1 MHIKNR
7 IKKQLCLLIVS
18 AMVLTGCVP
27 IPIGRADVR
36 RADTAASDRAAAGG
50 DDRQSQPGTEQSAGS
65 DGVSQSE
72 QPKSVQS
79 AEPDIIYMD
88 KAGAADG
95 WDGKTKHD
103 AYVGTG
109 YKVVFEIRDSW
120 KGGFTGNV
128 TIVNTGNKP
137 LKNWALKFSYKGKIS
152 NVWNADV
159 KKTADGEYTA
169 KNVDWNKDIEPGKSV
184 EFGMSEQTDFAGFP
198 TGYQLIVEADSG
210 EGTSSLPST
219 PDPDAT
225 WEPVSTQAPG
235 SDPGATSSPGEG
247 GQDATG
253 VDTDDED
260 VTGAVVSGTVKKHGR
275 LKVRGR
281 FIVDK
286 NGKKFLI
293 KGPSTHGIA
302 WFPDFVNKSAFK
314 TCKKWG
320 ANTVRLACYSS
331 EGEGYNTTTCWKT
344 IDRGVKAAT
353 ELGMYV
359 IIDWHILNENKPM
372 MSYDRA
378 KAFFKHFAKKY
389 GKRKNIIW
397 EICNEPNGCTWGDIK
412 PYAKKIIPLI
422 RKFSKNIIVVG
433 TPTWSQDVDV
443 VAGDRLN
450 GKYKKNVCYTLHFY
464 AATHKDDLRNRVK
477 TAISKGLPIL
487 CTEFS
492 ICEASGAGTLDKS
505 SGNAWISLFRKHG
518 IGYVSWSLCNKDEA
532 ASLIRSDCQK
542 TGGWKKSDL
551 SETGKWVI
559 KKWK

>member
-1 MHIKNR
+1 MHISRMKKYICMSLLFALLLTACGLPETVAKNDPSNGTQVAKSFGVQKDDE
-7 IKKQLCLLIVS
+7 KKTSEKTETNEPVDLSDAGESDIVYRS
-18 AMVLTGCVP
+18 SE
-27 IPIGRADVR
+27 
-36 RADTAASDRAAAGG
+36 AS
-50 DDRQSQPGTEQSAGS
+50 
-65 DGVSQSE
+65 SE
-72 QPKSVQS
+72 K
-79 AEPDIIYMD
+79 
-88 KAGAADG
+88 
-95 WDGKTKHD
+95 WDGNSKHD
-103 AYVGTG
+103 VYNGSV
-109 YKVVFEIRDSW
+109 YKIVFELKDSW
-120 KGGFTGNV
+120 PGGFTGNIA
-128 TIVNTGNKP
+128 IVNTGDKV
-137 LKNWALKFSYKGKIS
+137 LKNWSLKFNYGGKLS
-152 NVWNADV
+152 NVWNAKVTGSKD
-159 KKTADGEYTA
+159 KGYTA
-169 KNVDWNKDIEPGKSV
+169 ANADWNKDIEPGKSV

-198 TGYQLIVEADSG
+198 TGYQLIVDSDDG
-210 EGTSSLPST
+210 GTQDLPSSQDTSGNPDTSVPSDQGGNSTDPNATAT
-219 PDPDAT
+219 PGTD
-225 WEPVSTQAPG
+225 
-235 SDPGATSSPGEG
+235 
-247 GQDATG
+247 GQDATEA
-253 VDTDDED
+253 DDDADSD
-260 VTGAVVSGTVKKHGR
+260 VSGAVVSGTVKKHGR
-275 LKVRGR
+275 LKVKGKH
-281 FIVDK
+281 IVDAH
-286 NGKKFLI
+286 GKKFLI

-372 MSYDRA
+372 MSYGRA

-443 VAGDRLN
+443 VAGDRLT

-477 TAISKGLPIL
+477 IAISKGLPIL

-551 SETGKWVI
+551 SETGKWVV